1 MLKKIIKEKLKSFLF
16 KYTQIGSPHYS
27 YNLDP
32 LQLAEIINSLEKVK
46 QIKGSICEIG
56 VARGMTTRFI
66 CEYLNISNYKK
77 DFYCID
83 TFDSF
88 VDEDI
93 KYEIEKRNKT
103 KTELLGFSYNNY
115 EKWKK
120 NFRNFTFLKPIKAD
134 VKKFDFSKI
143 KPIKFV
149 LLDVDLYL
157 PTINALEN
165 LRINMC
171 SGGILIVDDVSKN
184 NSWDGADQAFHEF
197 VNKYSLKC
205 KLIGKKCGIIEF

>member
-1 MLKKIIKEKLKSFLF
+1 MKWKILLFRLEYSF
-16 KYTQIGSPHYS
+16 
-27 YNLDP
+27 
-32 LQLAEIINSLEKVK
+32 
-46 QIKGSICEIG
+46 KGTN
-56 VARGMTTRFI
+56 V
-66 CEYLNISNYKK
+66 
-77 DFYCID
+77 
-83 TFDSF
+83 
-88 VDEDI
+88 
-93 KYEIEKRNKT
+93 EIE
-103 KTELLGFSYNNY
+103 
-115 EKWKK
+115 

-197 VNKYSLKC
+197 VNKYSKSL
-205 KLIGKKCGIIEF
+205 